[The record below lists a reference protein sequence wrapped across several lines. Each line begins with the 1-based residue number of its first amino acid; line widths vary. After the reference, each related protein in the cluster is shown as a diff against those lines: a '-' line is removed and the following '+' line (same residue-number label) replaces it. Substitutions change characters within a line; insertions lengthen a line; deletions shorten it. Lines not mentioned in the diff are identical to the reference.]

1 MRILRV
7 AAILVAAGV
16 LACLAGIST
25 GAAQAA
31 CADLNGTVGPD
42 GVCTVHTSN
51 STYTLDITFPNDYPD
66 QQALTAY
73 LTQAR
78 DGFVNVSE
86 MPGSYNL
93 PYELD
98 AKGTGYRSDT
108 PTGGTRSV
116 VFTMWQNVGGVHP
129 QTWYKSFNWDIG
141 KKAPITFDTLF
152 KPGTKPLDVIYPA
165 VEQYHTEAA
174 GVDRRHRAQ
183 RRARPEQVPE
193 LRADRRR
200 GDLLLR
206 PGRAVC
212 GVRGSCRGV
221 RPARDAGSAVGV
233 APTPA
238 RSRRPGRR
246 WWR

>member
-25 GAAQAA
+25 AAAQSA
-31 CADLNGTVGPD
+31 CVDLNGTVGPD
-42 GVCTVHTSN
+42 GVCSVHTSN

-98 AKGTGYRSDT
+98 AKGTGYRSGS
-108 PTGGTRSV
+108 PTGGTQSV

-129 QTWYKSFNWDIG
+129 QTWYNSFNWDLG

-165 VEQYHTEAA
+165 VQQYIQKQQGLIDGIPASVGLDSSKYQNFALTDDAVIFFFGQGELFAESAGPVEAS
-174 GVDRRHRAQ
+174 VPRATL
-183 RRARPEQVPE
+183 AP
-193 LRADRRR
+193 
-200 GDLLLR
+200 LL
-206 PGRAVC
+206 A
-212 GVRGSCRGV
+212 
-221 RPARDAGSAVGV
+221 
-233 APTPA
+233 
-238 RSRRPGRR
+238 
-246 WWR
+246 

>member
-7 AAILVAAGV
+7 APILVAGV
-16 LACLAGIST
+16 LAWST
-25 GAAQAA
+25 GTSTATAQSA
-31 CADLNGTVGPD
+31 CTDLGGAVGRD
-42 GVCTVHTSN
+42 GVCTVHTAN

-98 AKGTGYRSDT
+98 AKGTGYRSGS
-108 PTGGTRSV
+108 PTGGTQSV

-129 QTWYKSFNWDIG
+129 QTWYKSFNWDLG
-141 KKAPITFDTLF
+141 MKAPITFDTLF

-165 VEQYHTEAA
+165 VEQYLQKQQGLIDGIPPSVGLDPAKYQNFALTDDSLIFFFSQGELSSESAGPVEAS
-174 GVDRRHRAQ
+174 VPRAT
-183 RRARPEQVPE
+183 
-193 LRADRRR
+193 
-200 GDLLLR
+200 
-206 PGRAVC
+206 
-212 GVRGSCRGV
+212 
-221 RPARDAGSAVGV
+221 V
-233 APTPA
+233 APLLA
-238 RSRRPGRR
+238 
-246 WWR
+246 

>member
-16 LACLAGIST
+16 LACSAGIST
-25 GAAQAA
+25 AAAQSA

-42 GVCTVHTSN
+42 GVCSVHTSN

-98 AKGTGYRSDT
+98 AKGTGYRSGS
-108 PTGGTRSV
+108 PTGGTQSV

-129 QTWYKSFNWDIG
+129 QTWYNSFNWDLG

-165 VEQYHTEAA
+165 VQQYIQKQQGLIDGIPPNVGLDPSKYQNFALTDDAVIFFFGQGELIAESAGPVEAS
-174 GVDRRHRAQ
+174 VPRATL
-183 RRARPEQVPE
+183 AP
-193 LRADRRR
+193 
-200 GDLLLR
+200 LL
-206 PGRAVC
+206 A
-212 GVRGSCRGV
+212 
-221 RPARDAGSAVGV
+221 
-233 APTPA
+233 
-238 RSRRPGRR
+238 
-246 WWR
+246 

>member
-16 LACLAGIST
+16 LACSAGIST
-25 GAAQAA
+25 AAAQSA

-42 GVCTVHTSN
+42 GVCSVHTSN

-98 AKGTGYRSDT
+98 AKGTGYRSGS
-108 PTGGTRSV
+108 PTGGTQSV

-129 QTWYKSFNWDIG
+129 QTWYNSFNWDLG

-165 VEQYHTEAA
+165 VEQYIQKQQGLIDGIPPNVGLDPSKYQNFALTDDAVIFFFGQGELIAESAGPVEAS
-174 GVDRRHRAQ
+174 VPRATL
-183 RRARPEQVPE
+183 AP
-193 LRADRRR
+193 
-200 GDLLLR
+200 LL
-206 PGRAVC
+206 A
-212 GVRGSCRGV
+212 
-221 RPARDAGSAVGV
+221 
-233 APTPA
+233 
-238 RSRRPGRR
+238 
-246 WWR
+246 

>member
-16 LACLAGIST
+16 LACSAGIST
-25 GAAQAA
+25 AAAQSA

-42 GVCTVHTSN
+42 GVCSVHTSN

-98 AKGTGYRSDT
+98 AKGTGYRSGS
-108 PTGGTRSV
+108 PTGGTQSV

-129 QTWYKSFNWDIG
+129 QTWYNSFNWDLG

-165 VEQYHTEAA
+165 VEQYIQKQQGLIDGIPPNVGLDPSKYQNFALTDDAVIFFFGQGELFAESAGPVEAS
-174 GVDRRHRAQ
+174 VPRATL
-183 RRARPEQVPE
+183 AP
-193 LRADRRR
+193 
-200 GDLLLR
+200 LL
-206 PGRAVC
+206 A
-212 GVRGSCRGV
+212 
-221 RPARDAGSAVGV
+221 
-233 APTPA
+233 
-238 RSRRPGRR
+238 
-246 WWR
+246 